1 MNSRHVVFLV
11 AGLVAVTQ
19 AAAPPF
25 FGLVADSGGRLHA
38 PLGHYPR
45 WAPPGP
51 EDICSAIR
59 ARQPA
64 AAIPALSCP
73 PSPERRPQ
81 LVARVNLIRLSSESA
96 GAILA
101 ALAGAF
107 VARRVRVS
115 PRQ

>member
-1 MNSRHVVFLV
+1 MNSRHVVFLA

-19 AAAPPF
+19 AAAPPY

-38 PLGHYPR
+38 PLGHHRR

-51 EDICSAIR
+51 EDICSAIQ

-64 AAIPALSCP
+64 AAIPPLPCP

-81 LVARVNLIRLSSESA
+81 FVARVNLIRLSFESA
-96 GAILA
+96 GVTAA
-101 ALAGAF
+101 ALAGALL
-107 VARRVRVS
+107 ARRARVS
-115 PRQ
+115 PRH